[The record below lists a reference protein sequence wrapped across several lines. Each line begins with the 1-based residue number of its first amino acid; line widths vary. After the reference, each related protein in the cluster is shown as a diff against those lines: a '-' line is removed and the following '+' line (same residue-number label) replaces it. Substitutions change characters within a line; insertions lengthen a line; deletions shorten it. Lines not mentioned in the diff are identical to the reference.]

1 MDPVIVLVLSLSCLL
16 LLSLWRQSSERRKL
30 PPGPTPLPII
40 GNFLQIDAKNIS
52 QSLTNVFQALLL
64 YFCIISSI
72 PLVYICQSPACHKG
86 ISLEDSPHECY
97 FLEGTGNHEG

>member
-1 MDPVIVLVLSLSCLL
+1 MEPVLVLVLSLSCLL

-52 QSLTNVFQALLL
+52 QSLTNVSILCIPPQKTAGNGRETQWEDLERDEMLLT
-64 YFCIISSI
+64 
-72 PLVYICQSPACHKG
+72 H
-86 ISLEDSPHECY
+86 DSVKLWGGEEEH
-97 FLEGTGNHEG
+97 